1 MERTIKIKKGADQLG
16 EFFEMTRLVRG
27 RREGKEADFSIDG
40 KLFFYFIFYLGGE
53 LHK

>member
-16 EFFEMTRLVRG
+16 EFEMTRLVRG

-40 KLFFYFIFYLGGE
+40 KLFFILFFYLGGE